1 MWYVLSDT
9 LHTNWLVRCE
19 PVYVF
24 SVLLVSLWEPWSNL
38 SMRPMC
44 VIIQTQLALYFFRE
58 DASESKYLGLGS
70 SIDQRNSGVR
80 CTGNISENWYDI
92 YIICHDPPAQLKASL
107 HSEAKSI
114 KNRKNV
120 LFESY
125 LLPPN
130 AADMRCCLWWC
141 GKNVHVYAFFRSR
154 GRVHGIDEFCPQR
167 SPVASRSDEG
177 EVSSRAKYGSNKLTK
192 GYQGILV
199 GIALQLR
206 WQY

>member
-1 MWYVLSDT
+1 MTKGTV
-9 LHTNWLVRCE
+9 V
-19 PVYVF
+19 
-24 SVLLVSLWEPWSNL
+24 
-38 SMRPMC
+38 
-44 VIIQTQLALYFFRE
+44 
-58 DASESKYLGLGS
+58 
-70 SIDQRNSGVR
+70 SGVR
-80 CTGNISENWYDI
+80 VISVRIDT
-92 YIICHDPPAQLKASL
+92 ICISFAMIRPASL
-107 HSEAKSI
+107 KLIFIQKPIQSRTAR
-114 KNRKNV
+114 NNV